1 MDKGES
7 EKAKMFAGEH
17 YNAHS
22 KEMVEIRTKVKK
34 TLHKLNVTEYYT
46 DKFQDVTNEL
56 FPNSA
61 KNLHVEPPFYCDYGD
76 HIYAGDKVFINF
88 GAVILD
94 GAKVT
99 IGAHTMIAPGVHI
112 YTAQHPLE
120 ADERDKWED
129 CKPVTIGERCWIGGH
144 ATICPGVTIGDRT
157 VIGAGSVV
165 TKDIPADSLAVGNP
179 ARVIRK
185 LNETKEKQ
193 V

>member
-1 MDKGES
+1 MNKVET
-7 EKAKMFAGEH
+7 EKERMFAGKP

-22 KEMVEIRTKVKK
+22 DEMVAIRIRTKRI
-34 TLHKLNVTEYYT
+34 LHKLNVTEYYT
-46 DKFQDVTNEL
+46 DKFQDVIREL
-56 FPNSA
+56 CPNTA
-61 KNLHVEPPFYCDYGD
+61 KNFHVEPPFHCDYGD
-76 HIYAGDKVFINF
+76 HIYAGDSVFINF

-112 YTAQHPLE
+112 YTAQHPLD

-144 ATICPGVTIGDRT
+144 ATIRPGVTIGDRT

-165 TKDIPADSLAVGNP
+165 TKDSPADCLAVGNP

-185 LNETKEKQ
+185 LNQQKEK
-193 V
+193 

>member
-1 MDKGES
+1 MNKVET
-7 EKAKMFAGEH
+7 EKERMFAGKP

-22 KEMVEIRTKVKK
+22 DEMVAIRIRTKRI
-34 TLHKLNVTEYYT
+34 LHKLNVTEYYT
-46 DKFQDVTNEL
+46 DKFQDVIREL
-56 FPNSA
+56 CPNAA
-61 KNLHVEPPFYCDYGD
+61 KNFHVEPPFHCDYGD
-76 HIYAGDKVFINF
+76 HIYAGDNVFINF

-112 YTAQHPLE
+112 YTAQHPLD

-157 VIGAGSVV
+157 VIGSGSVV
-165 TKDIPADSLAVGNP
+165 TKDIPADCLAVGNP

-185 LNETKEKQ
+185 LNQQKEK
-193 V
+193 